1 MWCVA
6 TEWWIMWCICQTGT
20 MAELW
25 RESLHWQEA
34 RKSRRRCLCSQQIQ
48 PAGQRWYSLQPCCT
62 WHQAYA
68 VSHHSLC
75 PPTHLPVNPHVCLFI
90 HPCLPV
96 CPHVCSSGCL
106 PLVFFFFFVW
116 ILLEAGYLS
125 QNLWMWFI
133 KHIDSLLFVLMN
145 ERRKENLYM
154 VHKKVLK
161 IMHVHSNT
169 QMLSGAK
176 K

>member
-1 MWCVA
+1 MATEWWLMWCVA
-6 TEWWIMWCICQTGT
+6 AEWWIMWCICQTGT

-34 RKSRRRCLCSQQIQ
+34 RKSRRGCLCSQQIQ
-48 PAGQRWYSLQPCCT
+48 PAGQRRYSLQPCCT

-106 PLVFFFFFVW
+106 LSSFFFVW
-116 ILLEAGYLS
+116 ILLEACYLS
-125 QNLWMWFI
+125 HKFMNVIRKTYRFPFI
-133 KHIDSLLFVLMN
+133 CFAEWK
-145 ERRKENLYM
+145 KEGKFLY
-154 VHKKVLK
+154 
-161 IMHVHSNT
+161 
-169 QMLSGAK
+169 GA
-176 K
+176 